1 MITQDVDTRGLMASV
16 SQIAGEKQ
24 YEADVVLESQ
34 ADDTLSVVFGSLAQ
48 SVDSLSFTLLADPE
62 KFTSL
67 TTDNASAKIDN
78 REPWMYVVTM
88 KFNGENIYPG
98 TKVISLKL
106 PKVMSIALVD
116 TTFQSAGLTYN
127 LTSKG
132 K

>member
-1 MITQDVDTRGLMASV
+1 
-16 SQIAGEKQ
+16 
-24 YEADVVLESQ
+24 
-34 ADDTLSVVFGSLAQ
+34 
-48 SVDSLSFTLLADPE
+48 
-62 KFTSL
+62 
-67 TTDNASAKIDN
+67 
-78 REPWMYVVTM
+78 MYVVTM

>member
-1 MITQDVDTRGLMASV
+1 MEITYFLFIFKFMRKQRAPLRDFFSEYNHTKTRSTILSLMLAFLLSVSAVMITQDVDTRGLMASV

-78 REPWMYVVTM
+78 REP
-88 KFNGENIYPG
+88 
-98 TKVISLKL
+98 
-106 PKVMSIALVD
+106 
-116 TTFQSAGLTYN
+116 
-127 LTSKG
+127 
-132 K
+132 